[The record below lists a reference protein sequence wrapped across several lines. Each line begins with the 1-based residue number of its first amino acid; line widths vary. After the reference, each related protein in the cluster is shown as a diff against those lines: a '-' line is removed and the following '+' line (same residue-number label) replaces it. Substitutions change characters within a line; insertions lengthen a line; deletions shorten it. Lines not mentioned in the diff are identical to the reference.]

1 MCAYSCIFVHTC
13 YYVYV
18 RLITKKEKT
27 MTTFYYT
34 GTDGRGNTLLQSSK
48 FDITTGSLNGF
59 GQVINQITKT
69 EFNQLMVGVK

>member
-1 MCAYSCIFVHTC
+1 M
-13 YYVYV
+13 YV
-18 RLITKKEKT
+18 RLINKGEK

>member
-1 MCAYSCIFVHTC
+1 
-13 YYVYV
+13 
-18 RLITKKEKT
+18 